1 MLDNLAHG
9 HVTPKVC
16 MQQLEWKGGIEH
28 ISIHGY
34 AGRQL
39 HTQNFTQLFLSER
52 RVSAEQQK
60 LMSLPPCG
68 KWQQPLRLR

>member
-39 HTQNFTQLFLSER
+39 HTQNFTHT
-52 RVSAEQQK
+52 
-60 LMSLPPCG
+60 
-68 KWQQPLRLR
+68 